1 MTFTT
6 RFDAVHNVITL
17 NGVPV
22 SLHCHHYNCG
32 LLRVIEDIP
41 GVDARKILIKTA
53 AEEFFDNF
61 STYLA
66 DQKPDCTE
74 VEALQKAS
82 DLYRTMGFGR
92 IDLSG
97 LGKDGGTAFSDSSYY
112 VVGWL
117 AKYGRRQNSI
127 CYVTCGFIAGVLA
140 AVFRLPPDAYEVQE
154 NSCIAAGGESC
165 IFSISRR

>member
-1 MTFTT
+1 MTITT
-6 RFDAVHNVITL
+6 RFDAAHNVITL

-41 GVDARKILIKTA
+41 GIDARNILIKTA

-61 STYLA
+61 RIYLA
-66 DQKPDCTE
+66 DQMPDCTE

-92 IDLSG
+92 IDLSCV
-97 LGKDGGTAFSDSSYY
+97 GKDGGTAFSDSS
-112 VVGWL
+112 
-117 AKYGRRQNSI
+117 
-127 CYVTCGFIAGVLA
+127 
-140 AVFRLPPDAYEVQE
+140 
-154 NSCIAAGGESC
+154 
-165 IFSISRR
+165 